1 VHGDDILHQEV
12 ANTIFDFAVNAGVG
26 TSTVLAQHVVDVNPD
41 GIIGDET
48 LTKINDRDPE
58 FFLASFT
65 VAKIA
70 RYISIVNKRPAS
82 RKYFFGWI
90 SRAMNN

>member
-1 VHGDDILHQEV
+1 
-12 ANTIFDFAVNAGVG
+12 VG